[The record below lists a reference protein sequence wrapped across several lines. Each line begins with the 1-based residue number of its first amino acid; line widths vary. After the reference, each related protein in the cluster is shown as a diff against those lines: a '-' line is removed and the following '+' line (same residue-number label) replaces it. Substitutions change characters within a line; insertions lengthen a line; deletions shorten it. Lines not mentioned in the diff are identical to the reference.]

1 MKIKLTKTFLSMVSI
16 VTCGWLNI
24 ANAKV
29 EWKYVCRQINDQGR
43 KKNAV
48 VLLEYDGRAQI
59 QFGKITAYG
68 SYSESLA
75 ECHSKLACESLRISI
90 SATVPNA
97 KLGEINTVNAEI
109 SGVGA
114 SGLLSSFSFYK
125 RDDLNPITYNVECEL
140 FGF

>member
-1 MKIKLTKTFLSMVSI
+1 MVSI

-29 EWKYVCRQINDQGR
+29 EWKYVCKQLNDQGG
-43 KKNAV
+43 KNIAV
-48 VLLEYDGRAQI
+48 VLLEYDGRVQI
-59 QFGKITAYG
+59 QFGKSTAFG

-109 SGVGA
+109 SEAGA
-114 SGLLSSFSFYK
+114 SALSSSISFYK
-125 RDDLNPITYNVECEL
+125 RDELNPIIYNVECEQS
-140 FGF
+140 F